1 MKKLICLPLFILL
14 VFFISCYDN
23 PISEIS
29 PERDISWVPA
39 FTWGGPYLFKG
50 GPYGNN
56 FLFASA
62 TDSGC
67 SVIRIKA
74 KYISYYDERFFPP
87 EFNAAGYGSYYSIK
101 LRKTKYTTF
110 DTILQRYYQKDSM
123 IRLYLNLVSANL
135 LLDSLFIMRG
145 YYK

>member
-14 VFFISCYDN
+14 VLFVSCYDN
-23 PISEIS
+23 PVSENL
-29 PERDISWVPA
+29 PERDLCWVPA
-39 FTWGGPYLFKG
+39 ITWGGPQMFKG
-50 GPYGNN
+50 GPYGNK

-87 EFNAAGYGSYYSIK
+87 EFDASGYGSYYCIK

-110 DTILQRYYQKDSM
+110 DTIIQRYYQKDSVIM
-123 IRLYLNLVSANL
+123 LYLNLVSANL